1 MIYKKSWKYILTRV
15 FDFYYRLKAVK
26 NFSDVQKGDLG
37 GFVDGYRNLSQ
48 EGNCWI
54 YDNAWAKDNSRVSED
69 ARISGFA
76 KIFGNAQVYG
86 KAKVYD
92 SALVSEKSI
101 VYGNT
106 KLCGDVNIKNKILS
120 EGFYG

>member
-1 MIYKKSWKYILTRV
+1 MIYKKSWKYILIRAY
-15 FDFYYRLKAVK
+15 DFYYCLKAVK
-26 NFSDVQKGDLG
+26 DFSDVQKGDLG

-54 YDNAWAKDNSRVSED
+54 YDRAWAKDNSKVSED

-76 KIFGNAQVYG
+76 KVIGNSQVYG
-86 KAKVYD
+86 KAIVYD
-92 SALVSEKSI
+92 SAVVSEKSM

-120 EGFYG
+120 EGFYR